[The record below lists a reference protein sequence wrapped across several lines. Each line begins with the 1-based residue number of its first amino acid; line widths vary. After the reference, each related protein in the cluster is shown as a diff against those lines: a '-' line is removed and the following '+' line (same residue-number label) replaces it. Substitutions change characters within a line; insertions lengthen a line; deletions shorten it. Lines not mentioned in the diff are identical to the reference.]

1 MGCCCTKRHM
11 LKVHVVGATELPNSM
26 QSHHHSMRAII
37 YFTMFI
43 CTVDLRPT
51 VDPYVQ
57 IIYRG
62 TTKKTNY
69 QKNVNEAQF
78 NETLVW
84 EGADKG
90 AVMTVQVYD
99 WDTISRN
106 DIIGSVRVPTNVFEY
121 NETQELDLELIG
133 KKEQGRVQINVRF
146 MHIPS
151 GDVDWSTV
159 DDPEKVPFN
168 QED

>member
-11 LKVHVVGATELPNSM
+11 LKVHVVGATELPNM
-26 QSHHHSMRAII
+26 
-37 YFTMFI
+37 
-43 CTVDLRPT
+43 DLRPT

-133 KKEQGRVQINVRF
+133 KKRARQ
-146 MHIPS
+146 
-151 GDVDWSTV
+151 ST
-159 DDPEKVPFN
+159 N
-168 QED
+168 QCAIYAYSLW

>member
-11 LKVHVVGATELPNSM
+11 LKVHVVGATELPNM
-26 QSHHHSMRAII
+26 
-37 YFTMFI
+37 
-43 CTVDLRPT
+43 DLRPT